1 MKIKNMSLKGACFVA
16 LSGLGGLILTLMGLQ
31 VGWIIGSLLMAASLS
46 FWNPALIRLSD
57 SQKEGQQIWLRMGQC
72 ILGIHLG
79 QQLDLSVLSTFSENT
94 VTIMTILISSII
106 FSLSSGYVLYKLCTT
121 DMLTSFYSTAPGGL
135 SAMPG
140 MAQEE
145 GANTAVVT
153 MVQVMRVFMVVLSV
167 PLLITGI
174 AGPLEGSAIEN
185 PTRII
190 EKPDF
195 QVEHLLGTILLVLVA
210 WGGYYGGKF
219 LKIPAPWLVG
229 GMLTVAIFQNFCT
242 MIEYPITAWWPPFLI
257 ALAQIMI
264 GSSVGANMKKSM
276 FNGFR
281 KIFIVSFISTFTL
294 MFFMLLGAYLVTK
307 LTGIPFVTTS
317 LAFAPGGVAEMTST
331 SIALHGDSMFVVA
344 VQVIRIIVV
353 SVTLPPLFRL
363 LHDKSLKK
371 EKKTEVPFHL

>member
-1 MKIKNMSLKGACFVA
+1 MKRNKVSLKGACFVV
-16 LSGLGGLILTLMGLQ
+16 LSGMGGVVLTLLGLQ
-31 VGWIIGSLLMAASLS
+31 VGWIIGSLLMAAFLS
-46 FWNPALIRLSD
+46 FWSPPFLRLSET
-57 SQKEGQQIWLRMGQC
+57 QKQKQQIWLRMGQC

-79 QQLDLSVLSTFSENT
+79 QQLDLSVLTTFKANSL
-94 VTIMTILISSII
+94 TIMVILISSIL
-106 FSLSSGYVLYKLCTT
+106 FSLGSGYVLYRLCTT

-174 AGPLEGSAIEN
+174 ASPLEGSAVDNQARFSDI
-185 PTRII
+185 
-190 EKPDF
+190 PDF
-195 QVEHLLGTILLVLVA
+195 QIGHLFGTVLLVLIA
-210 WGGYYGGKF
+210 WGGYFIGKF

-229 GMLTVAIFQNFCT
+229 SMLTVAIFQNFCA
-242 MIEYPITAWWPPFLI
+242 MIDYPIIAWWPPFLI

-264 GSSVGANMKKSM
+264 GSSVGANLKKSM
-276 FNGFR
+276 FVGMK
-281 KIFIVSFISTFTL
+281 KIFIVSFISTFAL
-294 MFFMLLGAYLVTK
+294 MFFMLLGAYVVTE

-371 EKKTEVPFHL
+371 ERGDEVPFQL